1 MQLMKSQPDAASIL
15 WGLAGRDFS
24 FEFSDLLNKMSLV
37 GFFVVS
43 PPTSQHY
50 FVVCFYC
57 PPSLSCPPPFLF
69 VQFKPLVFLAFRLR
83 WKFRMK

>member
-1 MQLMKSQPDAASIL
+1 MQMMQSQPDAASIL

-43 PPTSQHY
+43 PPTSQH
-50 FVVCFYC
+50 C
-57 PPSLSCPPPFLF
+57 PPSKYS
-69 VQFKPLVFLAFRLR
+69 
-83 WKFRMK
+83 